1 MAGGIAH
8 RRPQEEKE
16 KEKRKEKER
25 KGKEKRKEKERKG
38 FSAKAIK
45 RERDETD
52 NTGVP
57 AKPPETLN

>member
-16 KEKRKEKER
+16 
-25 KGKEKRKEKERKG
+25 KEKRKEKERKG

-52 NTGVP
+52 NTRVP